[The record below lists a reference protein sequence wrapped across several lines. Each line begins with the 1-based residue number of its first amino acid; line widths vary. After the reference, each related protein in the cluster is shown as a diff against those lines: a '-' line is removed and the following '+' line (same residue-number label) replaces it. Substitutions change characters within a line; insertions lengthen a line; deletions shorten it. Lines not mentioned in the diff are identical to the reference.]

1 MEEVRDYNEKYT
13 GEYTSRI
20 AFPIGGLGTG
30 MFCVEGSGAI
40 SNMNIRHKTEMLNE
54 PTMFAGLYLKG
65 VDNGSIVVE
74 GQVPDWK
81 KFGQPQSTKGYG
93 GTWGLPR
100 FKDCDF
106 EVKFPFVKL
115 RMSDD
120 ELKMDVTM
128 KVWNPFIPTD
138 ENNSGLP
145 VAGFEYTFKNK
156 YAKEVEAIFSYNS
169 KNFVDIRNGGASI
182 RPIENGF
189 IISQKGTETQPFHQA
204 DFAIFTDEPETK
216 VNYCWFRGW
225 SFDSFTMCWNE
236 MSSGVIKE
244 NPANMADAPGASLY
258 VPFRLQPG
266 ESKTI
271 RLYMAWYVPF
281 SLVREGLEPIDDVD
295 VPIVPVVN
303 ERGESAGYI
312 DTSIQLSDKYRPW
325 YSSRFANIEEVADY
339 WMKNYNTLKEKTE
352 LFTDAFYAT
361 TLPAEVVEAVA
372 ANLTILKSPTIF
384 RQYDGRMWNWEGCGN
399 EYGSCYGSCTH
410 VWNYAQAIP
419 HLFPKME
426 RTLRETEFFVSQA
439 KNGHQAFRSALPIR
453 PIRHNFHA
461 AADGQLGGIMKVYR
475 DWHIYGNDEWLKLIY
490 SYVQN
495 SLDYCINTWDP
506 KRKGVIEE
514 PHHNTYDIEFW
525 GPSGMIN
532 SYYTGALQAFVAM
545 GEHLEKDMTEYRE
558 LLDKSIDYME
568 NQLYDGEYF
577 IQNIRWKELQASD
590 PTKVQS
596 VNSNYSKE
604 GLDLLEKEGPKY
616 QYGKGCLSDG
626 VVGAWLSLVCG
637 LDEAIDRK
645 KILSHLLSVH
655 KYNLKRNLRK
665 HVNPQ
670 RSTFALGDEGGL
682 LLCSWP
688 KGGKLQLPFV
698 YSNEVWTG
706 IEYQVASH
714 LMFEGEVEKG
724 LDIVRTCRDRY
735 DGRVRNPFNEYE
747 CGAWYARAMSSYAML
762 QALTGIQY
770 DAVDSTLYID
780 SRIGDDFT
788 SFLSTET
795 GFGNVGL
802 KDGKPFIEVKY
813 GKIDVKKCFVS
824 DIETDFVN

>member
-1 MEEVRDYNEKYT
+1 MGIDHLQAQATQQGVFESMHRTLMV
-13 GEYTSRI
+13 
-20 AFPIGGLGTG
+20 GLG
-30 MFCVEGSGAI
+30 
-40 SNMNIRHKTEMLNE
+40 K
-54 PTMFAGLYLKG
+54 
-65 VDNGSIVVE
+65 
-74 GQVPDWK
+74 
-81 KFGQPQSTKGYG
+81 
-93 GTWGLPR
+93 
-100 FKDCDF
+100 
-106 EVKFPFVKL
+106 
-115 RMSDD
+115 
-120 ELKMDVTM
+120 
-128 KVWNPFIPTD
+128 
-138 ENNSGLP
+138 
-145 VAGFEYTFKNK
+145 
-156 YAKEVEAIFSYNS
+156 
-169 KNFVDIRNGGASI
+169 
-182 RPIENGF
+182 
-189 IISQKGTETQPFHQA
+189 
-204 DFAIFTDEPETK
+204 
-216 VNYCWFRGW
+216 
-225 SFDSFTMCWNE
+225 
-236 MSSGVIKE
+236 
-244 NPANMADAPGASLY
+244 
-258 VPFRLQPG
+258 
-266 ESKTI
+266 
-271 RLYMAWYVPF
+271 
-281 SLVREGLEPIDDVD
+281 
-295 VPIVPVVN
+295 
-303 ERGESAGYI
+303 
-312 DTSIQLSDKYRPW
+312 
-325 YSSRFANIEEVADY
+325 
-339 WMKNYNTLKEKTE
+339 
-352 LFTDAFYAT
+352 
-361 TLPAEVVEAVA
+361 
-372 ANLTILKSPTIF
+372 
-384 RQYDGRMWNWEGCGN
+384 WEGCGN